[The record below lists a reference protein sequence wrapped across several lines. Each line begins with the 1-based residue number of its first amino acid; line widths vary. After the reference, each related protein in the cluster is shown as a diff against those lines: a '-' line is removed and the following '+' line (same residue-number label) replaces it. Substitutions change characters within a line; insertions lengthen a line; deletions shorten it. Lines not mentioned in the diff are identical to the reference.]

1 MERIITST
9 IVNGLSEAVNH
20 DSTDIESNKPN
31 NAAHTSGVNLAA
43 RKKLTVHPKEN
54 SIRPPGGK
62 HQVHI
67 VNQLIRYPATS

>member
-20 DSTDIESNKPN
+20 DSTDIEINKPN

-54 SIRPPGGK
+54 SIRPTNP
-62 HQVHI
+62 VSSHI
-67 VNQLIRYPATS
+67 VSQLL